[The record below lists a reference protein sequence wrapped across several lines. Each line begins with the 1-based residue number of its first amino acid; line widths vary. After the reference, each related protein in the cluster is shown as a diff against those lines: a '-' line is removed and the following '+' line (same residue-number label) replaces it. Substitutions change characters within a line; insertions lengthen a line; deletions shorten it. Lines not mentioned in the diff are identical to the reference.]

1 MNNNLIIELNVVF
14 ARHEQATSDGF
25 SWDLAA
31 MAEKWNLE
39 TQATS
44 FTVKQKKRRV
54 KRINAIG
61 DDARRRSPRLE
72 AKRNKLN

>member
-1 MNNNLIIELNVVF
+1 MISILIKRFILVKLLIVILNLK
-14 ARHEQATSDGF
+14 TK
-25 SWDLAA
+25 AA
-31 MAEKWNLE
+31 
-39 TQATS
+39 S
-44 FTVKQKKRRV
+44 FTIKGKKRRV